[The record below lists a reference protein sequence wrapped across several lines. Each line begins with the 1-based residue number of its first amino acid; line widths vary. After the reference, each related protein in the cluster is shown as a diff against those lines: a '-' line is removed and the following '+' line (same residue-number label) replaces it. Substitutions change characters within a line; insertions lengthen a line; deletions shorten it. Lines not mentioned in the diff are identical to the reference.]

1 MMYKDGVKNAGS
13 FKIRKSGNS
22 DITTVPKEV
31 KEALDI
37 KTGEQVEYIIDSKGS
52 VSMRKKIQKQ
62 DIDSLIEE
70 SVAQYHELLEEL
82 VEK

>member
-1 MMYKDGVKNAGS
+1 MMYKDGVTNAGS

-52 VSMRKKIQKQ
+52 VTMRKKIQKQ